1 MINLRYVI
9 LLAYLA
15 MCPAIAAEAPAS
27 ETSIR
32 ELLTITQSQKLLD
45 GTMGQ
50 VDAMMQRS
58 MKQALAGQSTLT
70 ADQQTIMDR
79 MRTQMIALIRED
91 MKWETLE
98 PMFIDVYK
106 QSFTQKEVDGM
117 LDFYKSEPGQA
128 VIAKMPLVMQNTMQ
142 AMQGRMAVML
152 PKLQQLQQDAIAELK
167 ASRAK

>member
-9 LLAYLA
+9 LLAYFA

-32 ELLTITQSQKLLD
+32 ELLTLTQSQKLLD

-58 MKQALAGQSTLT
+58 MKQALAGQTLT
-70 ADQQTIMDR
+70 ADQQRIMDN
-79 MRTQMIALIRED
+79 MRTKMIALFRED

>member
-1 MINLRYVI
+1 MINLRYII
-9 LLAYLA
+9 LLAYFA
-15 MCPAIAAEAPAS
+15 MCPAIAAEPPAS
-27 ETSIR
+27 EASVR
-32 ELLTITQSQKLLD
+32 ELLTITQSQKLVD

-58 MKQALAGQSTLT
+58 MKQALAGQTLT
-70 ADQQTIMDR
+70 ADQQKIMDN
-79 MRTQMIALIRED
+79 MRTKMIALFRED

>member
-32 ELLTITQSQKLLD
+32 ELLTLTQSQKLLD

-58 MKQALAGQSTLT
+58 MKQALAGQTLT
-70 ADQQTIMDR
+70 ADQQRIMDN
-79 MRTQMIALIRED
+79 MRTKMIALFRED

>member
-1 MINLRYVI
+1 MINLRYII
-9 LLAYLA
+9 LLAYFA
-15 MCPAIAAEAPAS
+15 MCPAIAAEPPAS
-27 ETSIR
+27 EASVR
-32 ELLTITQSQKLLD
+32 ELLCITQSQKLVD

-58 MKQALAGQSTLT
+58 MKQALAGQTLT
-70 ADQQTIMDR
+70 ADQQRIMDN
-79 MRTQMIALIRED
+79 MRTKTIALFRED

>member
-9 LLAYLA
+9 LLAYFA
-15 MCPAIAAEAPAS
+15 MCPAIAAEPPANEAS
-27 ETSIR
+27 VR
-32 ELLTITQSQKLLD
+32 ELLTITQSQKLVD

-58 MKQALAGQSTLT
+58 MEQALAGQALS
-70 ADQQTIMDR
+70 ADQQKIMDN
-79 MRTQMIALIRED
+79 MRTKMIALFREN

-98 PMFIDVYK
+98 PMFIDIYK
-106 QSFTQKEVDGM
+106 HSFTQKEVDGM

-167 ASRAK
+167 ASQAK

>member
-1 MINLRYVI
+1 MINLRSII
-9 LLAYLA
+9 LLAYFA
-15 MCPAIAAEAPAS
+15 MCPAIAAEPPAS
-27 ETSIR
+27 EASVR

-58 MKQALAGQSTLT
+58 MKQALAGQTLT
-70 ADQQTIMDR
+70 ADQQRIMDN
-79 MRTQMIALIRED
+79 MRTKMIALFRED

-98 PMFIDVYK
+98 PMFIDIYK
-106 QSFTQKEVDGM
+106 QSFSQKEVDGM

-152 PKLQQLQQDAIAELK
+152 PKLQRLQQDAIAELK

>member
-27 ETSIR
+27 ETSVR
-32 ELLTITQSQKLLD
+32 ELLTITQSQKLVD

-58 MKQALAGQSTLT
+58 MKQALAGQTLT
-70 ADQQTIMDR
+70 ADQQRIMDN
-79 MRTQMIALIRED
+79 MRTKMIALFRED

-98 PMFIDVYK
+98 PMFIDIYK

>member
-9 LLAYLA
+9 LLAYFAL
-15 MCPAIAAEAPAS
+15 CPAIAAEPPAS
-27 ETSIR
+27 EASVR
-32 ELLTITQSQKLLD
+32 ELLTITQSQKLVD

-58 MKQALAGQSTLT
+58 MEQALAGQALS
-70 ADQQTIMDR
+70 ADQQKIMDN
-79 MRTQMIALIRED
+79 MRTKMIALFREN

-98 PMFIDVYK
+98 PMFVDIYK

>member
-1 MINLRYVI
+1 MINLRYII
-9 LLAYLA
+9 LLAYVA
-15 MCPAIAAEAPAS
+15 MCPAIAAEPPAS
-27 ETSIR
+27 ETSVR

-58 MKQALAGQSTLT
+58 MKQALAGPTLS
-70 ADQQTIMDR
+70 ADQQKIMDD
-79 MRTQMIALIRED
+79 MRTKMIALFRED

-98 PMFIDVYK
+98 PMFIDIYK

>member
-1 MINLRYVI
+1 MINLRYFI
-9 LLAYLA
+9 LLAYVA

-27 ETSIR
+27 ETSVR
-32 ELLTITQSQKLLD
+32 ELLSITQSQKLLD

-58 MKQALAGQSTLT
+58 MKQALAGQTLT
-70 ADQQTIMDR
+70 ADQQRIMDN
-79 MRTQMIALIRED
+79 MRTKMIALFRED
-91 MKWETLE
+91 MKWEMLE

>member
-27 ETSIR
+27 ETSVR
-32 ELLTITQSQKLLD
+32 ELLTITQSQKLVD

-58 MKQALAGQSTLT
+58 MKQALAGQTLT
-70 ADQQTIMDR
+70 ADQQRIMDN
-79 MRTQMIALIRED
+79 MRTKMIALFRED

-98 PMFIDVYK
+98 PMFIDIYK
-106 QSFTQKEVDGM
+106 QSFTQQEVDGM
-117 LDFYKSEPGQA
+117 LDFYRSEPGQA

>member
-27 ETSIR
+27 EASVR
-32 ELLTITQSQKLLD
+32 ELLSITQSQKLVD

-58 MKQALAGQSTLT
+58 MKQALAGQTLT
-70 ADQQTIMDR
+70 ADQQRIMDN
-79 MRTQMIALIRED
+79 MRTKMIALFRED

-98 PMFIDVYK
+98 PMFIDIYK

>member
-1 MINLRYVI
+1 MINLRYFI
-9 LLAYLA
+9 LLAYVA

-27 ETSIR
+27 ETSVR
-32 ELLTITQSQKLLD
+32 ELLSITQSQKLLD

-58 MKQALAGQSTLT
+58 MKQALAGQTLT
-70 ADQQTIMDR
+70 ADQQRIMDN
-79 MRTQMIALIRED
+79 MRTKMIALFRED

-98 PMFIDVYK
+98 PMFIDIYK

>member
-1 MINLRYVI
+1 MINLRYFI
-9 LLAYLA
+9 LLAYVA

-27 ETSIR
+27 ETSVR
-32 ELLTITQSQKLLD
+32 ELLTITQSQKLVD

-58 MKQALAGQSTLT
+58 MKQALAGQTLT
-70 ADQQTIMDR
+70 ADQQRIMDN
-79 MRTQMIALIRED
+79 MRTKMIALFRED

-142 AMQGRMAVML
+142 AMQGRMAVLL